1 MNRLKEKYLNEIV
14 PKLAKEFDYK
24 TNFAAPCLKRIVI
37 NMGVTKPE
45 DTRARKQVLEN
56 VAEQFKLISGQKPQ
70 ITKAKQSIA
79 NFKLREGDPI
89 GLMVTLRGERM
100 WQFFDK
106 LISIVLPQVKDFRGC
121 KRNAFDSK
129 GNYSLGLNEQ
139 IVFPEID
146 YAKIES
152 VRGLQI
158 NLVTNHKKKDEVFK
172 MMELFGFPF
181 AKIENK
187 GK

>member
-1 MNRLKEKYLNEIV
+1 MNRLKEKYLNEVV
-14 PKLAKEFDYK
+14 PELTKEFGYK
-24 TNFAAPCLKRIVI
+24 TKFAAPALKKIVI

-56 VAEQFKLISGQKPQ
+56 IAEQFKLISGQKPE
-70 ITKAKQSIA
+70 ITTAKKSIA
-79 NFKLREGDPI
+79 NFKLREGDPV

-121 KRNAFDSK
+121 KRDAFDSK
-129 GNYSLGLNEQ
+129 GNYSLGLSEQ
-139 IVFPEID
+139 IIFPEIN
-146 YAKIES
+146 YSKIES
-152 VRGLQI
+152 VRSLQI
-158 NLVTNHKKKDEVFK
+158 NLTTNHGNKQEVFR

-181 AKIENK
+181 AKVENK